1 MITVAGGLVDRDS
14 STRLFMALI
23 SGAGP
28 ISAALIA
35 TRKPR
40 IAAWICLSVALI
52 LAWIALPWDNLFSRN
67 GAIFLALSA
76 PGFFWV
82 LAAWRRWPV
91 LLSAWPFTR
100 QPWLRLFVGC
110 GLGVILFATSAF
122 GSLFMPWW
130 RPIGDCNGLPL
141 LDGNGHPRFTDFTAK
156 ILLTGPETWRGY
168 SLWALARVER
178 RFSGEPWLGS
188 DLVILR
194 GGFRRKDNGRRYFM
208 EGYRSS
214 GFARV
219 LPIITPTQCSHTALL
234 DRAGV
239 DVRILMDGPPK
250 SGARL
255 IGAVGGCSLYDPR
268 PGVSIRVDG
277 PATSFDLVTDKQG
290 IYDAKD
296 LPSGIYTIHEPG
308 GTISTVQLS
317 EGKIERRDLCEK

>member
-1 MITVAGGLVDRDS
+1 MDCSALGQLVFSEWGDLLGAVRAWVFLGAGCLAKMAGIAVGLAIHKTAMAQIVRGMRPRRDPICDLRFWIALHAVVATHRRLQWSSSARRKRAPPLYRFHRQNPVNGTGNVARLLPLGPCSGREAIFGGTVAG
-14 STRLFMALI
+14 F
-23 SGAGP
+23 
-28 ISAALIA
+28 
-35 TRKPR
+35 
-40 IAAWICLSVALI
+40 
-52 LAWIALPWDNLFSRN
+52 
-67 GAIFLALSA
+67 
-76 PGFFWV
+76 
-82 LAAWRRWPV
+82 
-91 LLSAWPFTR
+91 
-100 QPWLRLFVGC
+100 
-110 GLGVILFATSAF
+110 GLGNPS
-122 GSLFMPWW
+122 W
-130 RPIGDCNGLPL
+130 RLQ
-141 LDGNGHPRFTDFTAK
+141 T
-156 ILLTGPETWRGY
+156 
-168 SLWALARVER
+168 
-178 RFSGEPWLGS
+178 
-188 DLVILR
+188 
-194 GGFRRKDNGRRYFM
+194 KDNGRRYFM